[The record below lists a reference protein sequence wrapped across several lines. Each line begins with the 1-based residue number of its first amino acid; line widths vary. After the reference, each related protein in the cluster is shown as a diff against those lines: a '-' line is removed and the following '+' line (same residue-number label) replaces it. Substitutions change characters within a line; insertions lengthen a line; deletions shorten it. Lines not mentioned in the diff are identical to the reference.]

1 MPWHDIASVV
11 YGAAA
16 RDVGRHFIQRYNF
29 TRVRSCPQ
37 NIYHSYLLSPPR
49 CLCVYI
55 YVQKEQDREDKTPYL
70 LPRKT
75 FGKVEFE
82 QTQYLRDIVGSAQAN
97 NATVQVS
104 SFV

>member
-1 MPWHDIASVV
+1 MEQQPETWAGTSS
-11 YGAAA
+11 
-16 RDVGRHFIQRYNF
+16 RDTTSPGYTPALKTFIF
-29 TRVRSCPQ
+29 
-37 NIYHSYLLSPPR
+37 SYLLSPPR

-82 QTQYLRDIVGSAQAN
+82 QTQYLRDIVGSAHAN